1 MSREIFG
8 AAEGTRTLIAFAENE
23 VS

>member
-8 AAEGTRTLIAFAENE
+8 AAEGSRTLIAFAENE